1 MFLLRI
7 VVIVVGEQLLAQLLL
22 PFVDVLV
29 QSVPVLADGEFLVV
43 IDRDEYFL
51 FAVRFVFD

>member
-1 MFLLRI
+1 M
-7 VVIVVGEQLLAQLLL
+7 VGEQLLAQLLL